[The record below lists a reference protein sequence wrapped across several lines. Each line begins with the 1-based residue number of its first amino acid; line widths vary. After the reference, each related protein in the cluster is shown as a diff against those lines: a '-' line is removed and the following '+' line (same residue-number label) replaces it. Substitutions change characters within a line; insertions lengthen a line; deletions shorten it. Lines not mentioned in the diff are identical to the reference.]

1 MKGFR
6 PSHIHGDPSRSSS
19 GSSSARCYLEVRR
32 RILHGEMPAGTL
44 VNEVDLGQALTM
56 SRTPVREALRELL
69 NEGLLD
75 EAPRRQVVVARPD
88 PAAVR
93 EAFMMRDSLERLA
106 VRQAASTA
114 NTESVDQLRLILI
127 RMSRAAKAQNTAEFL
142 DLDDDFHLQV
152 PRSASLRLVE
162 DVIRRLRA
170 IIRLASLGRT
180 LTTENM
186 TEVIARHERLIDA
199 LEEHDPDRAEELT
212 IDHLTSDAAMVKVV
226 VAS

>member
-6 PSHIHGDPSRSSS
+6 PSHPHPDSSRSSP

-44 VNEVDLGQALTM
+44 VSEVELGEALEM

-75 EAPRRQVVVARPD
+75 EAPRRQLVVARPD
-88 PAAVR
+88 PAVVR

-106 VRQAASTA
+106 VREAASTA
-114 NTESVDQLRLILI
+114 DTEGLDQLRLILI
-127 RMSRAAKAQNTAEFL
+127 RMSRAAKAHNTADFL

-152 PRSASLRLVE
+152 PSSASLRLVE

-170 IIRLASLGRT
+170 LIRLASIGHT
-180 LTTENM
+180 LTAENM
-186 TEVIARHERLIDA
+186 TEVIARHERLIEA
-199 LEEHDPDRAEELT
+199 LEDHDADRAENLT
-212 IDHLTSDAAMVKVV
+212 IDHLTSAAEMVEA
-226 VAS
+226 VAAG